1 MDAQSDRRKFLKLVA
16 LGGGASLLAAG
27 SYVPQSRA
35 AATTEAL
42 LLTCMDFRLM
52 DEIERYMSARGL
64 RDKYDHIVLA
74 GASLGAV
81 TDKYPAWSK
90 TFWEHLGLAIEQ
102 NSIRRVIVID
112 HRDCGAYKLI
122 LGEEHLKDAKT
133 EKQAHAAELR
143 KLKDQIREKYPEI
156 EVEMRL
162 MSLGGRVEAIV

>member
-1 MDAQSDRRKFLKLVA
+1 MKKQTDRRKFLELVA

-27 SYVPQSRA
+27 AYAPQARA
-35 AATTEAL
+35 AGTAEAL

-64 RDKYDHIVLA
+64 RDRYVHVILS

-81 TDKYPAWSK
+81 SEKHPAWK
-90 TFWEHLGLAIEQ
+90 QTFWEHLGIAAELHG
-102 NSIRRVIVID
+102 IRRVIVMD
-112 HRDCGAYKLI
+112 HRDCDAYQQE
-122 LGEEHLKDAKT
+122 LGEEHPKDAKA
-133 EKQAHAAELR
+133 EKQAHTIELR

-162 MSLGGRVEAIV
+162 MALGGRVEAIV

>member
-1 MDAQSDRRKFLKLVA
+1 MNAQTDRRKFLELVA

-27 SYVPQSRA
+27 SYAPQARA
-35 AATTEAL
+35 ASKTEVL

-64 RDKYDHIVLA
+64 RDKYDHVILA

-81 TDKYPAWSK
+81 TEKYPAWNK
-90 TFWEHLGLAIEQ
+90 TFSEHLGIAIEH

-112 HRDCGAYKLI
+112 HRDCGAYKLV
-122 LGEEHLKDAKT
+122 LGEEHLKNPQI
-133 EKQAHAAELR
+133 EKQTHAVELR
-143 KLKDQIREKYPEI
+143 KLKDQIREKYPEV